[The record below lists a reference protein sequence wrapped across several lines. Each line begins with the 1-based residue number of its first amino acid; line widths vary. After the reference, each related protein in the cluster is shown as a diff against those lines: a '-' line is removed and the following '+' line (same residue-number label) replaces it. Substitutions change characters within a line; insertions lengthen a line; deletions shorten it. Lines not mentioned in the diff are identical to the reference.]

1 MPALR
6 YAHPMDTCP
15 HCDYEGRPQLRPAWL
30 AWLAGLV
37 WLIPLG
43 FLLAGLWPFFILPSI
58 AITAAA
64 LLSVRTACPR
74 CGRRRRK
81 TASEESNG

>member
-1 MPALR
+1 MAS
-6 YAHPMDTCP
+6 CP
-15 HCDYEGRPQLRPAWL
+15 HCRYEGRPQFRPVWLVWL
-30 AWLAGLV
+30 ACLV

-64 LLSVRTACPR
+64 IMAVRQCCPQ
-74 CGRRRRK
+74 CGRYWRK
-81 TASEESNG
+81 SLSDGWRG